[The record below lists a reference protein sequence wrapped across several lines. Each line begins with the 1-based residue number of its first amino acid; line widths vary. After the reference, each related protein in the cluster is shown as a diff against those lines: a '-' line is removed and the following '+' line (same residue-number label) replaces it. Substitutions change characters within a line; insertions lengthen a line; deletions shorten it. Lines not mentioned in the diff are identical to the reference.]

1 MLWEKTLQ
9 TENNDFC
16 EVFRNKA
23 YVWQCTVTHYLHTA
37 LFWGQT
43 QCGYLFSHSWLQS
56 GSYNQWTRCKVLTG
70 NYFSL
75 LFISYAYIFSLLLKP
90 FSHFL
95 RKCSISGKV
104 PTKPLLQ
111 EGGKSSS
118 QPLLFECYVC
128 FKLSAITVST
138 FLKHSCS
145 LLKSSK
151 NTFSPHMRDILAA
164 SNQDF
169 STWTQTIV
177 QNWHQF

>member
-1 MLWEKTLQ
+1 MTFVRSLETKLMSDSAQ
-9 TENNDFC
+9 LPIIFI
-16 EVFRNKA
+16 
-23 YVWQCTVTHYLHTA
+23 QHYS
-37 LFWGQT
+37 GDK
-43 QCGYLFSHSWLQS
+43 HSAVIYFLIL
-56 GSYNQWTRCKVLTG
+56 GCKVGLTTSG
-70 NYFSL
+70 LVAKCSL
-75 LFISYAYIFSLLLKP
+75 VTISAYYSYHMLTFFPLMLKP